1 MVTTVPSFSTFSIQ
15 GLYLTYA
22 YKSIDKGVIVR
33 YNTRMKTERKRSGPI
48 PGPLTAKITVLI
60 EPDMIE
66 WGKRQPGGLS
76 ATLRMLLRKS
86 KESETLPKG

>member
-1 MVTTVPSFSTFSIQ
+1 MRTSQ
-15 GLYLTYA
+15 DLYE
-22 YKSIDKGVIVR
+22 INR
-33 YNTRMKTERKRSGPI
+33 YNAGMEKERKRSGPI

-76 ATLRMLLRKS
+76 ATLRKLLR
-86 KESETLPKG
+86 ETKDKDTAER